1 MFKDL
6 FNKLRD
12 ARRVRRYIKRHYW
25 YDSFKRILSNRGL
38 VAYLSFIY
46 GFQGKYT
53 ILNAFVWKNTIQG
66 EDYWSCV
73 NYRFMIW
80 YKYGEE

>member
-12 ARRVRRYIKRHYW
+12 ARRVRRYIKHQEW

-46 GFQGKYT
+46 GFQGIKT
-53 ILNAFVWKNTIQG
+53 ILTAFVWKNTIQG

-73 NYRFMIW
+73 NHRFMSW
-80 YKYGEE
+80 YHYGEE